1 MRSLTRLALLA
12 LLGLGACAIHP
23 GRVHQVRF
31 ASDAET
37 VLASTQAGVVRG
49 VEGAGV
55 RAFLGVPYAR
65 PPVGELRWRAPQP
78 VEPWKG
84 RRDATRIGSDCTQ
97 AVGRKAILGGGGG
110 IVVGSEDC
118 LYLNIYAPAGARDT
132 QMPVMVYV
140 PGGAFTVGSGAN
152 YDPSR
157 LAAEQ
162 GRVVVAI
169 NYRLGALG
177 WLAHPQMAKDG
188 DGVGGNF
195 GLMDQQ
201 AALR

>member
-65 PPVGELRWRAPQP
+65 PPVGELRWAGGSAPSTGG
-78 VEPWKG
+78 E
-84 RRDATRIGSDCTQ
+84 
-97 AVGRKAILGGGGG
+97 GGGEITRTIRQSLLDIQYG
-110 IVVGSEDC
+110 VAEDTR
-118 LYLNIYAPAGARDT
+118 GWMT
-132 QMPVMVYV
+132 
-140 PGGAFTVGSGAN
+140 
-152 YDPSR
+152 R
-157 LAAEQ
+157 L
-162 GRVVVAI
+162 V
-169 NYRLGALG
+169 
-177 WLAHPQMAKDG
+177 
-188 DGVGGNF
+188 
-195 GLMDQQ
+195 
-201 AALR
+201 